1 MASALAAARSTT
13 ALLNLQTQFSEQWQ
27 PRQPALPAPPKL
39 SLIFAGTLLGAV
51 LSAEQPE
58 AECAPKR
65 KQTGPA
71 PKAAAKQKAGPTLS
85 AIEKAMEPEKVY
97 NVEKLIAS
105 RLQGGVKQ
113 YLVRW
118 EGYTEKHDSWEP
130 MENLSN
136 LVQEM
141 AAFDLAKQKANEEHL
156 RQLAADKAAR

>member
-1 MASALAAARSTT
+1 MLMRVRPSLARAAPRALAALSRGSSPPVALALAAARSTT
-13 ALLNLQTQFSEQWQ
+13 ALLRLQTQFSEQWQ
-27 PRQPALPAPPKL
+27 PRQPQH

-65 KQTGPA
+65 KQTAPA
-71 PKAAAKQKAGPTLS
+71 PKAAAKQKAGPALS

-113 YLVRW
+113 YLV
-118 EGYTEKHDSWEP
+118 E
-130 MENLSN
+130 
-136 LVQEM
+136 
-141 AAFDLAKQKANEEHL
+141 
-156 RQLAADKAAR
+156 